1 MFRKFQFC
9 MNYVNVSLTSAV
21 DLKVIPLCVN
31 KTGKVTV
38 KVHLSQTDYP
48 EVTQVSGM
56 FNLHQAGTQRATSV
70 TLLAAPH
77 IYFDVK
83 SFFARGNVIRRR
95 CADAVFVCFFCCFFL
110 PQMVWNI
117 WRRWSSSSV
126 STLRTRAWR
135 GWAQS
140 RVCRRLWTGWRWC
153 HVEMWL
159 IRASSPCTDSGEFVF
174 MVVFLRKLCINDTDL
189 SVFADK
195 KKMNF

>member
-1 MFRKFQFC
+1 

-95 CADAVFVCFFCCFFL
+95 CADAVFVCFFCCCFFTPDGL
-110 PQMVWNI
+110 KYLEEMKFI
-117 WRRWSSSSV
+117 KCIYIEDTCLERLSSIESLQETLNRMEVV
-126 STLRTRAWR
+126 SCGNVTDKGLIALHRLR
-135 GWAQS
+135 
-140 RVCRRLWTGWRWC
+140 
-153 HVEMWL
+153 
-159 IRASSPCTDSGEFVF
+159 
-174 MVVFLRKLCINDTDL
+174 
-189 SVFADK
+189 
-195 KKMNF
+195 